1 MLFGE
6 IEAFLLFLMA
16 VFIFGN
22 LCFVI
27 LCLQQRRSRRNCP
40 MIAFQSFLYLY
51 HRYGSRFQTF
61 LISRS
66 LSFCNLVNTIIIL

>member
-1 MLFGE
+1 MPLGE

-27 LCLQQRRSRRNCP
+27 LCLQQRRSRQNCFTL
-40 MIAFQSFLYLY
+40 AFQSFLYLY
-51 HRYGSRFQTF
+51 HR
-61 LISRS
+61 
-66 LSFCNLVNTIIIL
+66 